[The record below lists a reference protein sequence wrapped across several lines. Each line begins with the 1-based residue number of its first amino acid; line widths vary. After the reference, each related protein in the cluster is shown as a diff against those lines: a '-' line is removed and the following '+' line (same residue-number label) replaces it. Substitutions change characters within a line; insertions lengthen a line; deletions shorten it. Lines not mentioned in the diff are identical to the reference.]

1 MASPGGRAPFP
12 ANLGLEDEI
21 RQAEVGRGTGAV
33 QVVYESGHILELSP
47 YSCCSSF
54 EFSGSFTY
62 TVHPLKVSL
71 LAGDL
76 RVAYGIW
83 SFMKSL

>member
-33 QVVYESGHILELSP
+33 QVVYESGHILDFRP
-47 YSCCSSF
+47 I
-54 EFSGSFTY
+54 
-62 TVHPLKVSL
+62 L
-71 LAGDL
+71 LQL
-76 RVAYGIW
+76 
-83 SFMKSL
+83 L